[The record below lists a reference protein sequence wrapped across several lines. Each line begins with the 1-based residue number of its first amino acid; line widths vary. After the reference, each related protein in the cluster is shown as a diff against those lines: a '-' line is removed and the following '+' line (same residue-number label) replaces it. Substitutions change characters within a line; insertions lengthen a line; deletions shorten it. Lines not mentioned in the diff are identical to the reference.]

1 MDFGEAIKA
10 LKEGKK
16 IARTGQNGKEM
27 YLYLAD
33 GKLLTEEIGDGSFP
47 FVDTVVMKIAND
59 KYCIDWL
66 ASQIE
71 YDLKI

>member
-16 IARTGQNGKEM
+16 VARSSWNGKGN
-27 YLYLAD
+27 LYLAD
-33 GKLLTEEIGDGSFP
+33 GKLLTEGIGDGSFS
-47 FVDTVVMKIAND
+47 FVDTVVMKTADD

-66 ASQIE
+66 AS
-71 YDLKI
+71 

>member
-10 LKEGKK
+10 LKEGKRV
-16 IARTGQNGKEM
+16 ARSGWNGKEM

-47 FVDTVVMKIAND
+47 FVNTVVMKTADD

-66 ASQIE
+66 AS
-71 YDLKI
+71 